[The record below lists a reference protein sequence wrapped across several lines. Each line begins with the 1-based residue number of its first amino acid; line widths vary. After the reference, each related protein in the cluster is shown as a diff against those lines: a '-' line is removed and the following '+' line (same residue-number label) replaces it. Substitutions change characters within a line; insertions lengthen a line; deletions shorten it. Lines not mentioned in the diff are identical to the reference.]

1 MIYHIFKGAPQI
13 ANPKI
18 KEILRF
24 YLSAPHIPP
33 SHTHFDLLGKNPRN
47 FAALRWCGHVARWF
61 CCVAVLWISHISTI
75 WGWTRSLK
83 ARRIS

>member
-24 YLSAPHIPP
+24 YKPFRTSQSESVKKRSFRGLSER
-33 SHTHFDLLGKNPRN
+33 RN
-47 FAALRWCGHVARWF
+47 LKM
-61 CCVAVLWISHISTI
+61 
-75 WGWTRSLK
+75 TRK
-83 ARRIS
+83 RKGV

>member
-24 YLSAPHIPP
+24 YKRFRRNPHGAATPATLPLSASLKHGCWD
-33 SHTHFDLLGKNPRN
+33 SVAAGWLGRSC
-47 FAALRWCGHVARWF
+47 FARSSWCR
-61 CCVAVLWISHISTI
+61 CCVSSS
-75 WGWTRSLK
+75 RYCF
-83 ARRIS
+83 